1 MATWIIHLRIA
12 EKLIDIFPSLRRTE
26 FIVGNIAPDSGRVQD
41 DGITYVPSKSVSHFY
56 RNGNI
61 TPSLFEKKYLSP
73 APDAA
78 RDEKRLSFCLGY
90 LAHLVTDA
98 VWSDG
103 PIMRNAKEKCGALW
117 ESDRSAA
124 AELIKRDWYDLDFL
138 YLEKHPDFEPL
149 RIFAAARG
157 FENIYIAEYGRD
169 DFDKKRREIVDFY
182 AEEHYNLDR
191 EYKYM
196 TEADADSFVGYAAGA
211 VSDCMKAYITGEQQ
225 CPKNT

>member
-56 RNGNI
+56 IDGKI
-61 TPSLFEKKYLSP
+61 TPSRFEKKYLSP

-78 RDEKRLSFCLGY
+78 WDPERLSFCLGY

-98 VWSDG
+98 AWSES
-103 PIMRNAKEKCGALW
+103 PIMKNAKDKCRELR
-117 ESDRSAA
+117 ETDRSAA
-124 AELIKRDWYDLDFL
+124 AALIKRDWYDLDFL
-138 YLEKHPDFEPL
+138 YLEKNPDFEPL

-182 AEEHYNLDR
+182 AREHYNLDR

-211 VSDCMKAYITGEQQ
+211 VSDRMKAYITGEQQ

>member
-56 RNGNI
+56 IDGKI

-73 APDAA
+73 APDAM
-78 RDEKRLSFCLGY
+78 RDAKRLSFCLGY

-157 FENIYIAEYGRD
+157 FENIYIAEYGHD
-169 DFDKKRREIVDFY
+169 DFDKK
-182 AEEHYNLDR
+182 
-191 EYKYM
+191 
-196 TEADADSFVGYAAGA
+196 DAKWLIFTPGSIII
-211 VSDCMKAYITGEQQ
+211 SIE
-225 CPKNT
+225 NTSI